1 MIQVVEG
8 VLHQGEEVVEVP
20 LQEVGVEVVPLNLE
34 VVVGEEVHPLEEV
47 EEGDHLSKEV
57 VEEGEGLLMMEEE
70 VVVEHQVEEVVEVLL
85 L

>member
-34 VVVGEEVHPLEEV
+34 VVVGEEVH
-47 EEGDHLSKEV
+47 
-57 VEEGEGLLMMEEE
+57 LL
-70 VVVEHQVEEVVEVLL
+70 
-85 L
+85 